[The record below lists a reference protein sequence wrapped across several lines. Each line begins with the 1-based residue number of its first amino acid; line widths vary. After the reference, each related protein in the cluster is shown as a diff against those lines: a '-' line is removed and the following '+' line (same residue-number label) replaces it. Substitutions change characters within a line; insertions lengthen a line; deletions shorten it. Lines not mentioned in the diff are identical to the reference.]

1 MIDLRDVI
9 LNVLRLAGDRG
20 VSRTMLVKLVYF
32 TELEGW
38 RRLGEPITDT
48 PFRLYRYGAWAPE
61 VVSLAEE
68 EPELIEHSRF
78 RHFYWEH
85 NYKLKGDVDVPD
97 LPAEVERLIADVF
110 GTYSQKTAAE
120 VGALSKKTEPMA
132 GAAPN
137 SRLDLSVVAPR
148 KPRLSVRNSRLR
160 SAYESLDLTQR
171 GTREELDERDRAELA
186 AWEPARRRA
195 AL

>member
-20 VSRTMLVKLVYF
+20 VSRTMLVKLTYF

-38 RRLGEPITDT
+38 RQFGRPITDT
-48 PFRLYRYGAWAPE
+48 PFRLYHYGAWAPE

-68 EPELIEHSRF
+68 ESALIEHSRF
-78 RHFYWEH
+78 RNFYWEH
-85 NYKLKGDVDVPD
+85 NYKLKEDVEVPD
-97 LPAEVERLIADVF
+97 LPAEVERLLAAVF
-110 GTYSQKTAAE
+110 EKYSRKTAAE

-132 GAAPN
+132 DAAPN

-160 SAYESLDLTQR
+160 TAYDSLDLTQR
-171 GTREELDERDRAELA
+171 GTREELDERDREELA
-186 AWEPARRRA
+186 AWETARRRA